1 VDSRAEGERER
12 ERQHDHWQLEAPSV
26 TDYVCAP
33 KEDNPHR
40 IALRSLVL
48 YLKTFYPFSLDLG
61 CVLMP
66 LPDDERGPH
75 HEIRLES

>member
-1 VDSRAEGERER
+1 MDGRAEGERER
-12 ERQHDHWQLEAPSV
+12 ESKHWQLEAPSV
-26 TDYVCAP
+26 TDYVCAL

-40 IALRSLVL
+40 IALRSLL
-48 YLKTFYPFSLDLG
+48 YLKTFDPFSLDLG